1 MDATFAK
8 IEDSSPSEKIEDL
21 TKSITS
27 PSSSSQ
33 SQTSSSQSK
42 GKTSSPPT
50 KTSNII
56 KYVLIFILIVTL
68 IALII
73 FFFVKSSSDE
83 LSETRKDVEAMR
95 RNEAVLKTRINA
107 YEEQLRRMK
116 VAEQQRLHYDHDFG
130 NPDKLPDA
138 EYYADVPADT
148 DNNVRRKPDPRIESK
163 KQLMA
168 MVNQKRETVADL
180 QQVRAAKEEAERRK
194 QTEQIQQ
201 EIEDKTHS
209 AAFKD
214 DKVNEVIFD
223 AVSNGGSLVDE

>member
-8 IEDSSPSEKIEDL
+8 IEDSTPSEKIEDL

-27 PSSSSQ
+27 PSSSS
-33 SQTSSSQSK
+33 SQQSK
-42 GKTSSPPT
+42 GKSSPPSPT

-68 IALII
+68 ITLII

-138 EYYADVPADT
+138 EYYDDVPVDSE
-148 DNNVRRKPDPRIESK
+148 NNVRRKPDPRIENK

-180 QQVRAAKEEAERRK
+180 QQARAAKEEAQRK
-194 QTEQIQQ
+194 QQEERIQQ
-201 EIEDKTHS
+201 ELEDKTHS
-209 AAFKD
+209 SAFKD